1 VRKVAV
7 VIFCMLLAAGS
18 AYGMD
23 MSKHI
28 GFSVWG
34 GGFMPVSGKYNSE
47 DKLSDW
53 FGLYGFPAAELKYLI
68 TDKVALGVNAGYGY
82 SPIKEGKKKELGAEL
97 EDQTP
102 ALNIPWVSL
111 NGTFNFSP
119 MIKSANNMLNPFV
132 TIGVGTYSW
141 YFAKNERT
149 DKLPAPADTTQQF
162 KATSWGVNFGGGA
175 EYFVTAKLAAFARF
189 GYHLVMMKDEKKFG
203 EDFGNQGFLTFG
215 AGVTLYLFTG
225 KH

>member
-1 VRKVAV
+1 MRKVAV
-7 VIFCMLLAAGS
+7 VLVGMLLVAGS

-28 GFSVWG
+28 GFSIWG
-34 GGFMPVSGKYNSE
+34 GGFMPTSGKYNSE
-47 DKLSDW
+47 DQLAEW
-53 FGLYGFPAAELKYLI
+53 FGLYGFPAAELKYFLV
-68 TDKVALGVNAGYGY
+68 DKVAVGVNVGYGY

-97 EDQTP
+97 KDQTP
-102 ALNIPWVSL
+102 ALNIPFVSL
-111 NGTFNFSP
+111 NGTFNFGP
-119 MIKSANNMLNPFV
+119 MIKSPNNLLNPFV
-132 TIGVGTYSW
+132 TVGVGSYSW

-149 DKLPAPADTTQQF
+149 KKLPAPADSTQQF
-162 KATSWGVNFGGGA
+162 KATSWGMNFGGGV
-175 EYFVTAKLAAFARF
+175 EYFVSSKFSAFARF

-225 KH
+225 KQ

>member
-7 VIFCMLLAAGS
+7 VIFCTLLAGGS

-68 TDKVALGVNAGYGY
+68 IDKVALGVNAGYGY
-82 SPIKEGKKKELGAEL
+82 SPIIEGKKKELGAEFKDL
-97 EDQTP
+97 TP
-102 ALNIPWVSL
+102 ALNMTLVSL
-111 NGTFNFSP
+111 NGTFNFGP
-119 MIKSANNMLNPFV
+119 MIKSTNNLLNPFV

-175 EYFVTAKLAAFARF
+175 EYFVTAKFAAFARLN
-189 GYHLVMMKDEKKFG
+189 YHLVMMKDEKKFG